1 MTHVIILDTYD
12 YAKALKK
19 ANVPE
24 SQIDV
29 EVARD
34 KERTKAINEAIN
46 NNLSTKYDICLLQKE
61 ISNVGSSLK
70 KDIDILEEKL
80 LNKLTKI
87 LGGIIIGCATI
98 LGLLITFH
106 H

>member
-24 SQIDV
+24 SQIEV

-46 NNLSTKYDICLLQKE
+46 NNLSTKHDICLLQKE
-61 ISNVGSSLK
+61 IYNVESSLK
-70 KDIDILEEKL
+70 KDIHVLEEKL
-80 LNKLTKI
+80 LNKLTRRF
-87 LGGIIIGCATI
+87 GGIIIGCTTI

>member
-34 KERTKAINEAIN
+34 KERTKAVNEAIN

-80 LNKLTKI
+80 LNKLTKR

-98 LGLLITFH
+98 LGLLIKFYN
-106 H
+106 